1 MSRKSKYL
9 PLLIAKG
16 LEAMLDALPQQTLT
30 HPENAQ
36 QALRKYRLR
45 KDNQETSA
53 FSDLLEDLLNCIA
66 IERLKRKELV
76 EMFVQLKIHFEQ

>member
-1 MSRKSKYL
+1 MPRKSKYL
-9 PLLIAKG
+9 PLMIAKG
-16 LEAMLDALPQQTLT
+16 LEALLDALPQQILT
-30 HPENAQ
+30 NPENAQ

-45 KDNQETSA
+45 KDNEETSA
-53 FSDLLEDLLNCIA
+53 FSELLEELLTCIA